1 MYKSKLI
8 FIISNLIFIS
18 YIAFKQIAQIIEKL
32 WFRLSFIL
40 SLIIPK
46 IILFFIYSFVLTPT
60 ALLYRSIRND
70 RLMLNNKLKSTFKE
84 RNKVY
89 KHIDFEKMW

>member
-70 RLMLNNKLKSTFKE
+70 RLMLNNKLKSTPDLSE
-84 RNKVY
+84 LVRSKV
-89 KHIDFEKMW
+89 